1 MVDCDSAVVLPPE
14 LSAET
19 TGICA
24 EGVTSESLAISVCL
38 FWERMSPSPFHRS
51 PPGTVLERPAAL
63 HSGPVKPEK
72 LPELPPVEEW
82 QKI

>member
-38 FWERMSPSPFHRS
+38 F
-51 PPGTVLERPAAL
+51 
-63 HSGPVKPEK
+63 
-72 LPELPPVEEW
+72 
-82 QKI
+82 